1 MKVILWG
8 LKNGNDSFKHI
19 YFGLQDN
26 FLHGGLE
33 VIWVTD
39 HPSSVAAIES
49 GDLIIATDR
58 QYSHLQLKSGAKYF
72 TLNLDKSQGVG
83 KQLWEYENS
92 YYMQEFTGDAFGSL
106 DSQGSICLFA
116 QNIRTLFLPWG
127 TPIFRENFDPFNIK
141 RQENQTEYFVGSIW
155 DNPEGQG
162 NKTRLREYSQIL
174 KEHGVS
180 FKRIGGNRWGR
191 KGVSEL
197 ASRDYVRGSRLGAA
211 IVGNWQAQNS
221 YYPCRLFKAVS
232 SGMPPI
238 SNLDATHI
246 FGDSLLFHSDTK
258 VLTNLSLSEKPL
270 DALAR
275 LNAASEIVREHYT
288 YSAMISR
295 ILRVINGEW

>member
-19 YFGLQDN
+19 YTGFQDN
-26 FLHGGLE
+26 FLHRGNEL
-33 VIWVTD
+33 IWVTD
-39 HPSSVAAIES
+39 HPSSVSAIDS
-49 GDLIIATDR
+49 GDLVIATDR
-58 QYSHLQLKSGAKYF
+58 QYSNLKLKAGAKYF
-72 TLNLDKSQGVG
+72 TLNLDKTQGVG

-92 YYMQEFTGDAFGSL
+92 YYMQEFTADAFGSP

-127 TPIFRENFDPFNIK
+127 TPVFQENFDSFNVK
-141 RQENQTEYFVGSIW
+141 RQENQDEYFVGSIW

-162 NKTRLREYSQIL
+162 NKTKLREYSRVL
-174 KEHGVS
+174 EEFGVS

-191 KGVSEL
+191 KGVSEFK
-197 ASRDYVRGSRLGAA
+197 SRDYVRKSRLGAA

-238 SNLDATHI
+238 SNLDATRI
-246 FGDSLLFHSDTK
+246 FGDSLLFNPDVK
-258 VLTNLSLSEKPL
+258 VLTKMSLSEKPT

-275 LNAASEIVREHYT
+275 LTAASEIVRDHYT

-295 ILRVINGEW
+295 ILRVTNGEW